1 MLSNLL
7 SQLKQAGKEDK
18 LTEVL
23 EEVPRVRED
32 SGYPPLVTPTSQIV
46 GTQAVFNVITG
57 ERYSM
62 CTREFKGLV
71 AGEYGTTPM
80 PIDPA
85 FQQKI
90 CGDMEIIT
98 GRPADRLEPELDKL
112 RGEIAEWLEQP
123 EDVLSYAQFP
133 KVAMDFFQKRRNDR
147 VGINGKLLDSKN
159 MIHPM

>member
-1 MLSNLL
+1 
-7 SQLKQAGKEDK
+7 
-18 LTEVL
+18 
-23 EEVPRVRED
+23 
-32 SGYPPLVTPTSQIV
+32 
-46 GTQAVFNVITG
+46 
-57 ERYSM
+57 
-62 CTREFKGLV
+62 
-71 AGEYGTTPM
+71 
-80 PIDPA
+80 
-85 FQQKI
+85 
-90 CGDMEIIT
+90 MEIIT